1 VRRFVIASLP
11 FVAAAVVVTLV
22 LGSRSPV
29 HHAVASAS
37 ARPTTIAY
45 RPPLRPRHEFRLPPA
60 PAQLRGAAARRT
72 AIPILTYHVVGTPAP
87 GVPYPQLWVSR
98 PAFAAEMAALRRAG
112 YWGIT
117 LAQAWRAWTRGGPL
131 PRRPVVVSFDDGY
144 RGDYT
149 HARPVL
155 RRLGWPGL
163 LNLELDNVDAGNLR
177 ASEVRG
183 LIRSGWEIA
192 SHTVDHPDLTTVS
205 AARVRYELT
214 ASRSELRRRFGTTTR
229 SSRRPCAPR
238 ATRRR
243 PPRTRA
249 GPRRAH
255 LSRSG
260 GCAWTA
266 ATPLPRCWPASPRSG
281 RLLDAPLIQARY
293 GRGP

>member
-29 HHAVASAS
+29 HHAVATAS
-37 ARPTTIAY
+37 ARPTKIAY

-60 PAQLRGAAARRT
+60 PAQLRGAAARRA

-87 GVPYPQLWVSR
+87 GVPYPQLWVS
-98 PAFAAEMAALRRAG
+98 PPVFAAEMAALRRAG

-117 LAQAWRAWTRGGPL
+117 LAQAWRAWTRGGSL

-163 LNLELDNVDAGNLR
+163 LNLELDNVHAGNLR

-192 SHTVDHPDLTTVS
+192 SHTIDHPDLTTVS

-214 ASRSELRRRFGTTTR
+214 ASLSELRRRFGVRTDFFCYPYGHYNATVEAAVRAAGYRAATTEDEGWATPAAPFAL
-229 SSRRPCAPR
+229 RRVR
-238 ATRRR
+238 VD
-243 PPRTRA
+243 
-249 GPRRAH
+249 G
-255 LSRSG
+255 SD
-260 GCAWTA
+260 TA
-266 ATPLPRCWPASPRSG
+266 ATLLA
-281 RLLDAPLIQARY
+281 RLAAERP
-293 GRGP
+293 PS

>member
-1 VRRFVIASLP
+1 VRRFVITSLP

-45 RPPLRPRHEFRLPPA
+45 RPPLRPRHEFRLPSA

-214 ASRSELRRRFGTTTR
+214 ASRSELRRRFGVRADFFCYPYGHYNAIVEAAVRAAGYKAATTEDEGWATPGAPFAL
-229 SSRRPCAPR
+229 RRVR
-238 ATRRR
+238 VD
-243 PPRTRA
+243 
-249 GPRRAH
+249 G
-255 LSRSG
+255 SD
-260 GCAWTA
+260 TA
-266 ATPLPRCWPASPRSG
+266 ATLLA
-281 RLLDAPLIQARY
+281 RLAAERP
-293 GRGP
+293 PS